1 MQTYRQHPN
10 SLWGL
15 QGCCCCLKPP
25 SHICCLPFS
34 QLRFQ
39 PPPAIMHDT
48 HAISDQA
55 QPKPQSHIGMVGPP
69 QPPHSIQTRH
79 DSKQP
84 AAAASGPAKPTQSCQ
99 PPPCNHSTPCA
110 AAAPHWRGRP
120 TTCCCCL
127 PCPTQR
133 CQPPPCSHITPC
145 AAAEPHWRG
154 SLTTAPTVLLQ
165 N

>member
-1 MQTYRQHPN
+1 
-10 SLWGL
+10 
-15 QGCCCCLKPP
+15 
-25 SHICCLPFS
+25 
-34 QLRFQ
+34 
-39 PPPAIMHDT
+39 MHDT

-127 PCPTQR
+127 PCPTQH
-133 CQPPPCSHITPC
+133 CQPPTLQPHYPLCSRRATLAWQSYHSPHRSPAKLKPGTL
-145 AAAEPHWRG
+145 AAAAASG
-154 SLTTAPTVLLQ
+154 TAQSQPQRHIGMVGPPQ
-165 N
+165 APQVSCK